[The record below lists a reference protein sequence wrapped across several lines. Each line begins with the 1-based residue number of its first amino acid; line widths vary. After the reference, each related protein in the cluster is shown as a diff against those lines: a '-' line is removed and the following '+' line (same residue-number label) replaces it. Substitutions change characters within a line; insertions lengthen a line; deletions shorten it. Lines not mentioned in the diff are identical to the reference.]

1 MVYYISAEDLY
12 LPNMFVW
19 YAMQMDLY
27 LIRILSYGLIVQL
40 DLFGN
45 IYNILLLYKRLI
57 ILIVLIHSQAF
68 VLLKHSNLRM
78 TSARNVNLEEKMAT
92 KKVT

>member
-1 MVYYISAEDLY
+1 
-12 LPNMFVW
+12 
-19 YAMQMDLY
+19 
-27 LIRILSYGLIVQL
+27 
-40 DLFGN
+40 
-45 IYNILLLYKRLI
+45 LLLYKRLI

>member
-1 MVYYISAEDLY
+1 MK
-12 LPNMFVW
+12 
-19 YAMQMDLY
+19 
-27 LIRILSYGLIVQL
+27 ILSCGYYVLMMKL
-40 DLFGN
+40 NLFGN

>member
-1 MVYYISAEDLY
+1 
-12 LPNMFVW
+12 
-19 YAMQMDLY
+19 MQMDLY
-27 LIRILSYGLIVQL
+27 LIRILSYGAFSLIVQL
-40 DLFGN
+40 NLFGN

-57 ILIVLIHSQAF
+57 ILIVLIPSQAF

>member
-12 LPNMFVW
+12 LPNMFFLIF
-19 YAMQMDLY
+19 YANGF
-27 LIRILSYGLIVQL
+27 ISYKNISLIVQL

>member
-19 YAMQMDLY
+19 YAMQKDLY
-27 LIRILSYGLIVQL
+27 LIRILSYGQL

>member
-12 LPNMFVW
+12 LPNICVW
-19 YAMQMDLY
+19 YTIQMDLY
-27 LIRILSYGLIVQL
+27 LISILSYGLLQL
-40 DLFGN
+40 NLFGN